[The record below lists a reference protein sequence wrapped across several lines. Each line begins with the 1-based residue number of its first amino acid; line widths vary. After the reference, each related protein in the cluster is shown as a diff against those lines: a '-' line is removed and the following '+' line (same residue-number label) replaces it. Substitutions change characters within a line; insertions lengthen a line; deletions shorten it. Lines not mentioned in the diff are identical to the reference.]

1 MCADVTHPPP
11 TRQDVATWWD
21 VRRLYLEEY
30 LPTAYLQ
37 TTWSTLVGVAYLLQV
52 GHNICVRTEFSVKAV

>member
-1 MCADVTHPPP
+1 
-11 TRQDVATWWD
+11 
-21 VRRLYLEEY
+21 VRHRLEY

-52 GHNICVRTEFSVKAV
+52 GHNTCVRTAIWGKICVEHPRPGWNEA